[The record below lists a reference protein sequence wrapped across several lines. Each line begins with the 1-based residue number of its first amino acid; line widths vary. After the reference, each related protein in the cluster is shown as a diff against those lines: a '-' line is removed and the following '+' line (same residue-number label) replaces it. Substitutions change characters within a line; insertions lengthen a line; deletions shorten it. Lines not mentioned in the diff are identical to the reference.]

1 MTKFKVGDKVRC
13 VKVPNTSGRWN
24 KMVNVGD
31 IVTVYSTNY
40 RFFHTCKEQKEELCG
55 YYSKNFE
62 LAEEKK
68 TFIVYDSYNN
78 IFSEHF
84 STIEKV
90 EEFML
95 SWAEDNYRV
104 FKSTELSLTVYETKE
119 LPFKISKKIKWKQD

>member
-13 VKVPNTSGRWN
+13 VKVPNNSGRWT

-68 TFIVYDSYNN
+68 TFIVYDSYQDMFNN
-78 IFSEHF
+78 NLSTMEEVEDFIFFYSIF
-84 STIEKV
+84 I
-90 EEFML
+90 
-95 SWAEDNYRV
+95 Y
-104 FKSTELSLTVYETKE
+104 
-119 LPFKISKKIKWKQD
+119 